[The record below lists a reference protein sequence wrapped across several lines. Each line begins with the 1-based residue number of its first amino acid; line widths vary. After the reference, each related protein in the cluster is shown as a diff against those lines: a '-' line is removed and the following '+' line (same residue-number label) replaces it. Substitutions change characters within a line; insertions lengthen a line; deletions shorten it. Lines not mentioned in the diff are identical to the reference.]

1 VAGKVTLAHGAGGKE
16 TEEIVDRLIVRR
28 VPEELKRAMNGVGLD
43 LLDDGASLFIEG
55 IHLVVSVDSYTVK
68 PINFPGGNIGALA
81 ATGTINDVVMM
92 GARPVA
98 MLDSIVVEEGFDEK
112 LLDDVI
118 KSFMEVI
125 TKERVSLIG
134 GDFKVMPRGSVD
146 GIVISTTGIGIA
158 KEDELITDRVREGDR
173 IVVTG
178 HLGDHGAVILALQQG
193 ISLESSSLRSD
204 LRPLTGLLDVF
215 RKFKGKIHAARDPTR
230 GGLAMVLNDWAKQS
244 GKIIVVDGSKIP
256 LREQVASYAGM
267 LGIDPL
273 FLASEGQAV
282 IAVDGSVCDELLD
295 ELRKSGFPDS
305 SEIGEVRRAERFKG
319 IVLYKSEVGGH
330 RILEPP
336 SGEIVPRIC

>member
-1 VAGKVTLAHGAGGKE
+1 MVGKVTLAHGAGGRE
-16 TEEIVDRLIVRR
+16 TEEIVDRLIVRK
-28 VPEELKRAMNGVGLD
+28 VPEELRRAMNGVGLD
-43 LLDDGASLFIEG
+43 VLDDGASLLIG
-55 IHLVVSVDSYTVK
+55 GAHLVVSVDSYTVK
-68 PINFPGGNIGALA
+68 PVSFPGGNIGTLA

-98 MLDSIVVEEGFDEK
+98 MLDSIVVEEGFDED
-112 LLDDVI
+112 LLDEI
-118 KSFMEVI
+118 INSFMEVV
-125 TKERVSLIG
+125 KGEKVALIG
-134 GDFKVMPRGSVD
+134 GDFKVMPKGSVD

-158 KEDELITDRVREGDR
+158 GEDELIVDRVREGDK

-193 ISLESSSLRSD
+193 ISLESPSLKSD
-204 LRPLTGLLDVF
+204 LRPLTCLLDVF
-215 RKFKGKIHAARDPTR
+215 RKFKRKVHAARDPTR

-244 GKIIVVDGSKIP
+244 GNIIVVDGSKIP
-256 LREQVASYAGM
+256 VREQVSSYAGM

-282 IAVDGSVCDELLD
+282 IAVDSSVCDDFLD
-295 ELRKSGFPDS
+295 ELRNLGFQDS
-305 SEIGEVRRAERFKG
+305 SEIGEVRRAEKFRG